1 MKFEKDK
8 IINFS
13 KTHINIIK
21 FDLINIF
28 LEVKKS
34 KIQTKI
40 FLILFFII
48 IYVLLLPEA
57 NVSNG
62 LAPKSSVNLNKAK
75 PKTVSNN
82 TKNKWERV
90 KINSGDYCNKLSGYF
105 LGSSVRKFVSAK
117 LSVSMQSIKPKG
129 FHSRFPI
136 CTMIIDTQKGIHHL
150 IVNEVYTKGGEV
162 QLMCRPFECR
172 VSKPSQFQY

>member
-13 KTHINIIK
+13 KTHISIIK
-21 FDLINIF
+21 IDLINIF

-105 LGSSVRKFVSAK
+105 LGPSVRKFVSAK
-117 LSVSMQSIKPKG
+117 LSVSMESIKPKG
-129 FHSRFPI
+129 FHSRFPF
-136 CTMIIDTQKGIHHL
+136 CTIIVDTQKGIHHL
-150 IVNEVYTKGGEV
+150 FVYEVYTKGDKV
-162 QLMCRPFECR
+162 QFMCRPYECR
-172 VSKPSQFQY
+172 INKPSRFAY